1 MTSADLPM
9 LDNESPD
16 FELTSPQQGIWFDQI
31 ANPELPYYNIGMV
44 FEIKGELDLP
54 LFEKAF
60 QLVVDRHESLR
71 LVLSV
76 QGANVRQRVVPY
88 VKAKLSVVEFSG
100 EQACEEQVKAYL
112 QDAFRQPFNLLG
124 EVLWEARL
132 VRCGPGRYY
141 CQHRYHHLIG
151 DGVTVYLLV
160 HAVADA
166 YNGLLRDD
174 HNPPQGNSY
183 LSFLAED
190 RAYVESTRFERD
202 KAFWK
207 ELYAELP
214 PPLLQPR
221 VAVADN
227 RIAPSALSQMMIPRV
242 LFNELARFASGK
254 GLSLPH
260 IFMSIIGTYFCRTTG
275 VDSIVIGMPVHNRT
289 TAYQKNTAGMFSSLN
304 PIRLEVDPQASL
316 LELMQTT
323 SAKLRRGYR
332 HQRFPIAEFNRI
344 LKLGQAGR
352 RQLFDLSLSFESLDG
367 DVVFGDSPIEVF
379 PQYSGYERLP
389 LAIFVCDYNP
399 SEDVYLDFNFNT
411 AFFTLEEVQQIQTR
425 ILSMLTHVVERQD
438 TPVSHFPIMP
448 MVEQQQ
454 VLQTF
459 NATEHLYSQDG
470 LIHTRFEQ
478 QAERQPDACAV
489 SDHNGK
495 ALTYSELNREAN
507 QLAHH
512 LIKLGIGPDDRVA
525 ICVERGPQ
533 MIIGLLGILKAGA
546 GYVPLDPAYP
556 AERLAYLLQNS
567 SPAAVLVQAATADL
581 LSLGSLPVIH
591 LDDAALQ
598 AQSVQNPHVPGLD
611 SSHLAYVIYTSGST
625 GLPKG
630 VQVEHRNV
638 ARLFSATDAWFGFSA
653 DDVWAL
659 FHSFAFDFSV
669 WEIWGALVHG
679 GQLLIVPQMVS
690 RSPQECYAL
699 ICDAGITVLN
709 QTPSAFRQL
718 IAAQADS
725 QQAHSLRQVIFGG
738 EALDTAILEPWYA
751 RSANAGTQ
759 LVNMYGITETTVHVT
774 YYPLQAADA
783 ERTGISPIGQRI
795 PDLQLYVLDARRE
808 PVPLGVVGELYVG
821 GAGVARGYL
830 NRPELNEERF
840 LANPFSEQPGARL
853 YRTGDLVRWSADG
866 SLEYLGRNDDQVKI
880 RGFRIEL
887 GEIEARLAAHES
899 VKEAVIMAR
908 EDVPGDQRLVAY
920 FTADAEVSP
929 DVLRGHLQAQLPD
942 YMVPAAYVR
951 LESLPLTANGKLD
964 RNALPAPGQSSLV
977 SREYEAPI
985 GDTETAIAAI
995 WQELLG
1001 IDQVG
1006 RHDHFFELGGH
1017 SLLAVKLIEHMRQ
1030 IGLSAD
1036 VRVLFSQPTLAALA
1050 AAVGGG
1056 TEIVVPANLIPED
1069 CERITPQMLPLAD
1082 LTQDAIDRIVATV
1095 PGGVANVQDI
1105 YALAPLQEGILYHHL
1120 SAERG
1125 DPYVLKSVFAF
1136 QDQACLDAF
1145 SQALQQL
1152 IQRHDILRTSLHWEG
1167 LDKSVQVVWRQA
1179 TLAMEI
1185 LDLDPAQGDIATQLQ
1200 RHYDP
1205 RHYRL
1210 DLRQAP
1216 LMRLVSAYDA
1226 PQQRIVS
1233 LLLCHHLVLDHT
1245 ALEVMRDEIQAL
1257 MLGEGH
1263 DLPASVPYRN
1273 YVAQARLGVSLEAH
1287 EAFFRDMLG
1296 DIDEPTLPFDLH
1308 DVQGDG
1314 SGIEEVHH
1322 RIDNTL
1328 SQRLRKQARLSGV
1341 SAASLLHLAWA
1352 QVVGRFSGRDVV
1364 VFGTVLIG
1372 RMSGSAGT
1380 DRALGMFINTLP
1392 MRIDVGHQGAQASV
1406 QATHAQLSALLEH
1419 EHASL
1424 ALAQR
1429 CSGVPGDL
1437 PLFSALLN
1445 YRHTDGEALSKEA
1458 GAVWAGI
1465 QVLNVEER
1473 SNYLLTLNVDDLG
1486 EDFILNA
1493 QTVVEIGA
1501 QRVCN
1506 YLQAA
1511 LESLVEA
1518 LEQAP
1523 QAPLHSLSI
1532 LPEQERHQLMVDFN
1546 ATEFDYPLEQTLHG
1560 LFEAQVERTPQAIAV
1575 VHGDIRL
1582 SYRELNNR
1590 ANQLAHHLLDL
1601 GVKPDSRVAICAE
1614 RSESMVIGLLAILK
1628 AGGGYVPLDPTYP
1641 ADRIAY
1647 MLQDSAPA
1655 AVLAQSA
1662 TVSLLSSA
1670 SVPVIDLDCQS
1681 LRGQSVANPH
1691 VPGLTSAHLAYVLYT
1706 SGSTGTPKGV
1716 MNEHRGVVNRLLWA
1730 QDHYTV
1736 NETDRVLQ
1744 KTPFGF
1750 DVSVWEFFLPLL
1762 AGAQLHMA
1770 RPGGHQDPAYI
1781 AHVIREHGITLMH
1794 FVPSMLDVFL
1804 EHGDSQG
1811 FSDLRRVLCSGE
1823 ALPGH
1828 LVRRFKTQLPDI
1840 ALHNLYGPTEAAIDV
1855 TAWDCSGPDTPD
1867 STPIGKPVANTRIY
1881 LLDAHRQPVPL
1892 GVAGEIYI
1900 GGVQVARG
1908 YLNRAQ
1914 LTAERFLTD
1923 PFSDD
1928 PNARLYRT
1936 GDLGRWLADGTVEY
1950 LGRNDFQVKIRG
1962 LRIEL
1967 GEIEAHLL
1975 ACEGVRDVVV
1985 IARQETEGD
1994 TYLIGYMVSASGNE
2008 LPAQALQEQL
2018 RQHVPDYMVPRYL
2031 VQLEHFPLNANGK
2044 LDRKALPEPAQTL
2057 GSTDATAP
2065 RTALE
2070 QALAQLWKDNL
2081 KRDVLG
2087 VHDNYFML
2095 GGDSLKVIHLQI
2107 KAREQGMALTL
2118 TQIYQNPT
2126 IAQLARLV
2134 NAQQAS
2140 SSQWQPVEHVKPFAQ
2155 VSEDI
2160 RLASEGVFDEVFA
2173 ASQLQV
2179 GMIYHSMMH
2188 PDSAIYHDIFRY
2200 RLRLRWDAASWNR
2213 ACNALIQRHPALRMS
2228 FDLSHSATPLAR
2240 VHSTVV
2246 SPVHVI
2252 DVTSLSPAER
2262 TQAIS
2267 TYVEERKR
2275 HRQDW
2280 HQAPLYQFG
2289 VFVAADD
2296 IDLVFSFHHAILDG
2310 WSVATLMRDL
2320 ITLYTSAPGAD
2331 ALPALTTTPADFIAL
2346 EQEAVVTA
2354 EHRLFWNEY
2363 LREAPAASMTSW
2375 VHAVAPDPIPH
2386 RSAYREMPAADLA
2399 RLEAFC
2405 RAQDLPLRSVL
2416 LTAHGFAQAI
2426 MSNQKEV
2433 LCGIISHGRPEFEDA
2448 ASILGLFLNT
2458 LPVRFNT
2465 LGQSWLELVRQ
2476 SIAQEQQV
2484 FSHRRYPFALIHR
2497 ETDVTL
2503 NVVFNYVDFYVLN
2516 EMLAQDDGI
2525 LIDWETTEASNYDLL
2540 TTMGRHPGN
2549 GSLILKMDYRTAR
2562 VAESQ
2567 VQAYTEYLLRTLAL
2581 IMDAPEASPC
2591 IPAWSPVLEQAT
2603 PAPAAT
2609 LAHDNLASLLLD
2621 SFARHEQQTAVSF
2634 GGTRLS
2640 YRQLRDASAQM
2651 TSWLHRHKI
2660 GQGDRVALMMPR
2672 SPDLIVALLGV
2683 IQSGAAYVP
2692 IDLNFPDD
2700 RIRLI
2705 LEDSQPSLVLFAD
2718 ASEKRLTSLA
2728 EHVHKRHWDS
2738 VVAGFDNDPGRCHER
2753 VALLAAGI
2761 EADDNAYVLY
2771 TSGSTGRPKGVAM
2784 PHRALTNLI
2793 LWQNRE
2799 QAQGIDPVVSL
2810 KTLQYSSISFDVS
2823 FQEILSTLSCG
2834 AELVMIEEA
2843 LRYDFIKLLKLIHA
2857 QQINRLFLPYVAFQG
2872 LAEVAMQ
2879 LGIRPVSLRRI
2890 NVAGEQLKITSEI
2903 RDLIDGLEDCQ
2914 VENQY
2919 GPTESHVVTRLTLE
2933 GASETWPSMP
2943 PIGTPVD
2950 GVRLHVLDAAGNAC
2964 QVGVIG
2970 GLFIEGPC
2978 LANGYWDRSDLTD
2991 ERFVYRQL
2999 EGQTRRLYETGDIG
3013 FYLPWGDLVYQ
3024 GRGDAQ
3030 VKIRGYRV
3038 ELGEIEVAMLG
3049 SPRFG
3054 ADIRQVAV
3062 IDKPANDGSRYL
3074 VGFVQTMPG
3083 RTLDLDQLKAEMR
3096 LALPDY
3102 MVPNTLMS
3110 IEQLPLGPTGK
3121 IDRRQLQKVEIQNTL
3136 LRPFTGPR
3144 NATEDLLQAYW
3155 QEALGLEEIS
3165 VHDNFFEVGGNS
3177 LKAVQL
3183 VAKLVM
3189 HQGLEPSLSD
3199 FIQAPTIAEF
3209 AQVLQRSETGDSAT
3223 GALVDFKNAPGKPP
3237 VFLVHPIGG
3246 HVLCY
3251 AALARVLKDQ
3261 VNLFAL
3267 QAPGTWD
3274 DREPIQSVLGQAVYY
3289 ADAIEQVVPHGAL
3302 NIGGWSYGGV
3312 VAYELASELQRR
3324 GRLVHNVF
3332 LLDTI
3337 VRINQGRVQVE
3348 RSEFLNWFMWELLSG
3363 DGQKEYDYQALD
3375 FSSMSDSQAFATIRQ
3390 HGIDQGIFD
3399 DTITVATLDQLFRV
3413 FHANWQGMLDYRFP
3427 PRDLPVTLF
3436 AADAA
3441 LPEVLQGPHEL
3452 VGTAF
3457 SDPYRGWRSVS
3468 PQVQRIGVEGDHLT
3482 MMRDPHIQRV
3492 GKFIKLHMDAAL
3504 TGNAGNRAGL
3514 TAPSDLN
3521 DSLQVKTA

>member
-1 MTSADLPM
+1 MISADLPM
-9 LDNESPD
+9 FDNERPD

-44 FEIKGELDLP
+44 LEIKGELDVA

-60 QLVVDRHESLR
+60 QLVMDRHESLR

-76 QGANVRQRVVPY
+76 QDGQVRQRVMAD
-88 VKAKLSVVEFSG
+88 VKAPLSVVEFSG
-100 EQACEEQVKAYL
+100 EQASEPQVKAYL
-112 QDAFRQPFNLLG
+112 QDAFRQPFNLVG

-132 VRCGPGRYY
+132 VRCGPERYY
-141 CQHRYHHLIG
+141 CLHRYHHLIC
-151 DGVTVYLLV
+151 DGVTVHLLH

-174 HNPPQGNSY
+174 HNPPQGNAY

-190 RAYVESTRFERD
+190 QAYAGSPRFERD

-227 RIAPSALSQMMIPRV
+227 RIAPSALSQMMIPRG
-242 LFNELARFASGK
+242 LFNELARFARSK

-260 IFMSIIGTYFCRTTG
+260 MFMSIISTYFCRTTG

-289 TAYQKNTAGMFSSLN
+289 TVYQKNTAGMFSSLN
-304 PIRLEVDPQASL
+304 PVRLDVNPEASF
-316 LELMQTT
+316 LELMQSTAA
-323 SAKLRRGYR
+323 SLRRGYR
-332 HQRFPIAEFNRI
+332 HQRFPIAELNRM
-344 LKLGQAGR
+344 LKLSQAGR

-367 DVVFGDSPIEVF
+367 NAVFGNSPTEAI
-379 PQYSGYERLP
+379 PQYNGYERLP
-389 LAIFVCDYNP
+389 LAIFVCDYHP
-399 SEDVYLDFNFNT
+399 DKDVYLDFNFNT
-411 AFFTLEEVQQIQTR
+411 AFFTLKDVQQIQTR
-425 ILSMLTHVVERQD
+425 ILSMLNHVIEGQD
-438 TPVSHFPIMP
+438 TPVSHFPVMP
-448 MVEQQQ
+448 RAEQQQ
-454 VLQTF
+454 LLKTF
-459 NATEHLYSQDG
+459 NATEYLYPQDE

-478 QAERQPDACAV
+478 QAARQPDACAV
-489 SDHNGK
+489 SDHRGK
-495 ALTYSELNREAN
+495 VLTYAELNREAN

-512 LIKLGIGPDDRVA
+512 LIERGIGPDDRVA
-525 ICVERGPQ
+525 ICVEPGPQ

-556 AERLAYLLQNS
+556 AERLSYLLQNS
-567 SPAAVLVQAATADL
+567 SPAAVLVQAATADV
-581 LSLGSLPVIH
+581 LSLGSLPVIP

-598 AQSVQNPHVPGLD
+598 AQSIQNPHVPGLNA
-611 SSHLAYVIYTSGST
+611 SHLAYVIYTSGST

-638 ARLFSATDAWFGFSA
+638 ARLFSATDAWFGFNA

-679 GQLLIVPQMVS
+679 GQLLIVPQGVS

-699 ICDAGITVLN
+699 LCDAGVTVLN

-725 QQAHSLRQVIFGG
+725 QQAHTLRQVIFGG
-738 EALDTAILEPWYA
+738 EALDTGILKPWYA
-751 RSANAGTQ
+751 RSANAETQ

-783 ERTGISPIGQRI
+783 ERSGVNPIGRRI
-795 PDLQLYVLDARRE
+795 PDLQLYVLDALRQ

-830 NRPELNEERF
+830 NRPDLNEERF
-840 LANPFSEQPGARL
+840 LANPFSEQPDARL
-853 YRTGDLVRWSADG
+853 YRTGDLVRWAADG

-887 GEIEARLAAHES
+887 GEIEARLAGHEA
-899 VKEAVIMAR
+899 VREAVIMAR
-908 EDVPGDQRLVAY
+908 EDVPGDKRLVAY
-920 FTADAEVSP
+920 FTADADVGR
-929 DVLRGHLQAQLPD
+929 DVLREHLQAQLPD

-951 LESLPLTANGKLD
+951 LDSLPLTSNGKLD
-964 RNALPAPGQSSLV
+964 RNALPAPDQSSLV

-985 GDTETAIAAI
+985 GEIETSIAGL
-995 WQELLG
+995 WQALLG

-1017 SLLAVKLIEHMRQ
+1017 SVLAVKLIEHMRQ

-1056 TEIVVPANLIPED
+1056 TDIVVPANLIPEG
-1069 CERITPQMLPLAD
+1069 CERITPDMLPLAT
-1082 LTQDAIDRIVATV
+1082 LTQGEIDRIVATV

-1105 YALAPLQEGILYHHL
+1105 YALAPLQEGILYHHI

-1136 QDQACLDAF
+1136 QDQARLDAF

-1152 IQRHDILRTSLHWEG
+1152 IQRHDILRTALLWEG
-1167 LDKSVQVVWRQA
+1167 LDESVQVVWRQA
-1179 TLAMEI
+1179 ALISET
-1185 LDLDPAQGDIATQLQ
+1185 LDLNPDQGDIATQLQ
-1200 RHYDP
+1200 HRHDP
-1205 RHYRL
+1205 QHFRL
-1210 DLRQAP
+1210 NLRQAP

-1226 PQQRIVS
+1226 AHQRIVS

-1257 MLGEGH
+1257 MAGEGH
-1263 DLPASVPYRN
+1263 GLPASVPYRN
-1273 YVAQARLGVSLEAH
+1273 YVAQARLGVSVEAH
-1287 EAFFRDMLG
+1287 ETFFRDLLG
-1296 DIDEPTLPFDLH
+1296 DIDEPTLPFNLH
-1308 DVQGDG
+1308 DVQRDG
-1314 SGIEEVHH
+1314 GEIEEVHQ
-1322 RIDNTL
+1322 RIDRTL
-1328 SQRLRKQARLSGV
+1328 SQRLRQQARLSGV
-1341 SAASLLHLAWA
+1341 SAASLMHLAWA

-1392 MRIDVGHQGAQASV
+1392 MRIDVGQQGAQAGV
-1406 QATHAQLSALLEH
+1406 KTTHAQLSALLEH

-1429 CSGVPGDL
+1429 CSGVLGDL

-1445 YRHTDGEALSKEA
+1445 YRHTDGEALSQEA

-1465 QVLNVEER
+1465 QVLNAEER

-1493 QTVVEIGA
+1493 QTVADIGA
-1501 QRVCN
+1501 QRVCH
-1506 YLQAA
+1506 YMQAA
-1511 LESLVEA
+1511 LESLVDA
-1518 LEQAP
+1518 LEHAP
-1523 QAPLHSLSI
+1523 QAPLHSLSV
-1532 LPEQERHQLMVDFN
+1532 LPEQEHHQLLVDFN
-1546 ATEFDYPLEQTLHG
+1546 ATPFDYPLEQTLHG
-1560 LFEAQVERTPQAIAV
+1560 LFEAQVERTPQALAV
-1575 VHGDIRL
+1575 MHGDVCL

-1590 ANQLAHHLLDL
+1590 ANQLAHHLIDI
-1601 GVKPDSRVAICAE
+1601 GVRPDGRVAICAE

-1628 AGGGYVPLDPTYP
+1628 AGGSYVPLDPTYP
-1641 ADRIAY
+1641 ADRMAY
-1647 MLQDSAPA
+1647 MLHDSAPT
-1655 AVLAQSA
+1655 AVLTQRA
-1662 TVSLLSSA
+1662 TRDLLA
-1670 SVPVIDLDCQS
+1670 DVSVPVIDLDAWS
-1681 LRGQSVANPH
+1681 LPLQDQPVANPH

-1730 QDHYTV
+1730 RDHYTV

-1781 AHVIREHGITLMH
+1781 AQVIREHRITLMH

-1828 LVRRFKTQLPDI
+1828 LVRRFKNQLPDI
-1840 ALHNLYGPTEAAIDV
+1840 ARHNLYGPTEAAIDV
-1855 TAWDCSGPDTPD
+1855 TAWDCSGLDTPD

-1881 LLDAHRQPVPL
+1881 LLDAHQQPVPL

-1908 YLNRAQ
+1908 YLNLAQ
-1914 LTAERFLTD
+1914 LTAERFLND
-1923 PFSDD
+1923 PFSDE

-1967 GEIEAHLL
+1967 GEIEAQLL
-1975 ACEGVRDVVV
+1975 ACEEVREAVV

-1994 TYLIGYMVSASGNE
+1994 ACLIGYVVGTHGNA
-2008 LPAQALQEQL
+2008 LSTQALQTHL

-2031 VQLEHFPLNANGK
+2031 VQLEHLPLNANGK
-2044 LDRKALPEPAQTL
+2044 LDRKALPEPAPTL
-2057 GSTDATAP
+2057 GNSDATAP

-2081 KRDVLG
+2081 KRDVVG

-2107 KAREQGMALTL
+2107 KAREHGMALTL

-2126 IAQLARLV
+2126 IAHLAELLD
-2134 NAQQAS
+2134 AQQAPS
-2140 SSQWQPVEHVKPFAQ
+2140 SLWQPVLHVKPFAQ

-2160 RLASEGVFDEVFA
+2160 RLASEGVFDDVFA

-2200 RLRLRWDAASWNR
+2200 RLRLRWDAASWNQ
-2213 ACNALIQRHPALRMS
+2213 ACSALIRRHPALRMS
-2228 FDLSHSATPLAR
+2228 FDISHSATPLAR

-2246 SPVHVI
+2246 SPVQI
-2252 DVTSLSPAER
+2252 TDVTSLSQAER
-2262 TQAIS
+2262 TQAVS
-2267 TYVEERKR
+2267 TYVEARKR
-2275 HRQDW
+2275 HQQDW

-2289 VFVAADD
+2289 VFVAEDD

-2320 ITLYTSAPGAD
+2320 ITLYTSEPETD
-2331 ALPALTTTPADFIAL
+2331 SLPALTTTPADFIAL
-2346 EQEAVVTA
+2346 EKEAVQTD

-2375 VHAVAPDPIPH
+2375 VHAVAPDPVAH
-2386 RSAYREMPAADLA
+2386 RSAYRELPAADLT

-2416 LTAHGFAQAI
+2416 LTAHGVAQAI

-2433 LCGIISHGRPEFEDA
+2433 LCGVISHGRPEFEDA
-2448 ASILGLFLNT
+2448 ASVLGLFLNT
-2458 LPVRFNT
+2458 LPLRFNS
-2465 LGQSWLELVRQ
+2465 LGKSWIELVRQ
-2476 SIAQEQQV
+2476 SIAEEQQV
-2484 FSHRRYPFALIHR
+2484 FTHRRYPFALIHR
-2497 ETDVTL
+2497 ETDVAL
-2503 NVVFNYVDFYVLN
+2503 NVVFNYVDFYVLKD
-2516 EMLAQDDGI
+2516 MLAQGDET

-2540 TTMGRHPGN
+2540 TTIGRHPGN
-2549 GSLILKMDYRTAR
+2549 GSLIVKMDYRTAR

-2567 VQAYTEYLLRTLAL
+2567 VQAYTEYLVRTLAL
-2581 IMDAPEASPC
+2581 MMEAPEASPC
-2591 IPAWSPVLEQAT
+2591 VPAWSPVIEQTT
-2603 PAPAAT
+2603 PAPTAAR
-2609 LAHDNLASLLLD
+2609 ASDNLASLLLD
-2621 SFARHEQQTAVSF
+2621 SFTRHDSQTAVSF
-2634 GGTRLS
+2634 GETRLS
-2640 YRQLRDASAQM
+2640 YRELRDASARM
-2651 TSWLHRHKI
+2651 TGWLHRHNI
-2660 GQGDRVALMMPR
+2660 GQGDRVAIMMPR

-2692 IDLNFPDD
+2692 IDLSFPDD

-2705 LEDSQPSLVLFAD
+2705 LDDSQPGLILFSD
-2718 ASEKRLTSLA
+2718 ASEQRVTSLA
-2728 EHVHKRHWDS
+2728 EPAHKRHWNS
-2738 VVAGFDNDPGRCHER
+2738 VVAEFDHAPEHER
-2753 VALLAAGI
+2753 VASLAEGI

-2784 PHRALTNLI
+2784 PHRALANLI

-2799 QAQGIDPVVSL
+2799 QAQGIDPAVAL

-2823 FQEILSTLSCG
+2823 FQEILSTLCCG

-2843 LRYDFIKLLKLIHA
+2843 LRYDFIKLLKLICA

-2890 NVAGEQLKITSEI
+2890 NVAGEQLKITGEI

-2914 VENQY
+2914 VENHY
-2919 GPTESHVVTRLTLE
+2919 GPTESHVVTRLKLE
-2933 GASETWPSMP
+2933 GATATWPSMP
-2943 PIGTPVD
+2943 SIGTPVD
-2950 GVRLHVLDAAGNAC
+2950 GVRLHVLDADGHAC

-2970 GLFIEGPC
+2970 ELFIEGPC
-2978 LANGYWDRSDLTD
+2978 LANGYWNRTDLTD

-3062 IDKPANDGSRYL
+3062 IDKPAHDGSRYL
-3074 VGFVQTMPG
+3074 VGFVQFMPG
-3083 RTLDLDQLKAEMR
+3083 RLPDLDQLKAEMR
-3096 LALPDY
+3096 LTLPDY
-3102 MVPNTLMS
+3102 MVPNTLIS
-3110 IEQLPLGPTGK
+3110 IEQLPVGPTGK
-3121 IDRRQLQKVEIQNTL
+3121 IDRQQLQKVEIQTTL
-3136 LRPFTGPR
+3136 LRPFTAPR
-3144 NATEDLLQAYW
+3144 NAIEDLLQAYW
-3155 QEALGLEEIS
+3155 QEALGLEDIS

-3183 VAKLVM
+3183 VAKLTL

-3209 AQVLQRSETGDSAT
+3209 AQVLQGTDTGHSAT

-3251 AALARVLKDQ
+3251 AALARVLKDR
-3261 VNLFAL
+3261 VNLHAL

-3274 DREPIQSVLGQAVYY
+3274 DREPIPSVHGQAVYY
-3289 ADAIEQVVPHGAL
+3289 ADAIEQVVPHGPM

-3312 VAYELASELQRR
+3312 VAYELGSELQRR

-3337 VRINQGRVQVE
+3337 VRISQGQVQVE

-3375 FSSMSDSQAFATIRQ
+3375 FSSQSDSQAFAAIRQ
-3390 HGIDQGIFD
+3390 HGIDQGMFD
-3399 DTITVATLDQLFRV
+3399 ETITVATLDQLFRV
-3413 FHANWQGMLDYRFP
+3413 FHANWQGMLEYRFP

-3436 AADAA
+3436 AADVA
-3441 LPEVLQGPHEL
+3441 LPDVLQGPHEL

-3457 SDPYRGWRSVS
+3457 NDPYRGWRALS
-3468 PQVQRIGVEGDHLT
+3468 PQVRRIGVEGDHLT
-3482 MMRDPHIQRV
+3482 MMREPHIQRV
-3492 GKFIKLHMDAAL
+3492 GQFIGLHMDAAL
-3504 TGNAGNRAGL
+3504 TGHAGNGAGL
-3514 TAPSDLN
+3514 PAPSDL
-3521 DSLQVKTA
+3521 DGLIQVKTA

>member
-9 LDNESPD
+9 FDDESQD

-44 FEIKGELDLP
+44 LEIKGELDLA
-54 LFEKAF
+54 LFEQAL
-60 QLVVDRHESLR
+60 QMVVDRHESLR
-71 LVLSV
+71 LVFSM
-76 QGANVRQRVVPY
+76 QGGNVRQRVLPD

-100 EQACEEQVKAYL
+100 EQACEEPVKAYL
-112 QDAFRQPFNLLG
+112 QEAFRQPFSLLG

-132 VRCGPGRYY
+132 VRCGPDRHYWL
-141 CQHRYHHLIG
+141 HRYHHLIC
-151 DGVTVYLLV
+151 DGVTVHVLL

-174 HNPPQGNSY
+174 HNPPQGNAY

-190 RAYVESTRFERD
+190 QAYLASSRFERD
-202 KAFWK
+202 KAFWQ

-221 VAVADN
+221 VAGGD
-227 RIAPSALSQMMIPRV
+227 RCIAPSALSQMMIPRA
-242 LFNELARFASGK
+242 LFDDLARFASSK
-254 GLSLPH
+254 DLSLAH
-260 IFMSIIGTYFCRTTG
+260 VFMSIISTYFCRTTG
-275 VDSIVIGMPVHNRT
+275 VDSLVIGMPVHNRT
-289 TAYQKNTAGMFSSLN
+289 TAYQKRTAGMFSSLN
-304 PIRLEVDPQASL
+304 PVRLDVDPQGSFL
-316 LELMQTT
+316 DLMRTT
-323 SAKLRRGYR
+323 SARLRRGYR
-332 HQRFPIAEFNRI
+332 HQRFPIAELNRI
-344 LKLGQAGR
+344 LKLGQTGR

-367 DVVFGDSPIEVF
+367 DTVFGDSKTDVF
-379 PQYSGYERLP
+379 PQYNGYERLP
-389 LAIFVCDYNP
+389 LAIFVCDYHPNK
-399 SEDVYLDFNFNT
+399 DVYLDFNFNT
-411 AFFTLEEVQQIQTR
+411 AFFTLEDVQHIQTR
-425 ILSMLTHVVERQD
+425 ILSMLAEVVQQQD

-448 MVEQQQ
+448 MAERQQ

-459 NATEHLYSQDG
+459 NVTDTLYAQDE

-478 QAERQPDACAV
+478 QAERRPDACAV
-489 SDHNGK
+489 SDHTGN
-495 ALTYSELNREAN
+495 ALTYAELNLKAN

-512 LIKLGIGPDDRVA
+512 LIERGIGPDDRVA

-556 AERLAYLLQNS
+556 AERLAYLLQDS
-567 SPAAVLVQAATADL
+567 APAAVLVHAATVDV
-581 LSLGSLPVIH
+581 LSLDSLPVID
-591 LDDAALQ
+591 LDAAALCTQ
-598 AQSVQNPHVPGLD
+598 PAQNPHVASLTPD
-611 SSHLAYVIYTSGST
+611 RLAYVIYTSGST

-638 ARLFSATDAWFGFSA
+638 IRLFSATDAWFGFNST
-653 DDVWAL
+653 DVWAL

-669 WEIWGALVHG
+669 WEIWGALTHG
-679 GQLLIVPQMVS
+679 GQLLIVPQLVS
-690 RSPQECYAL
+690 RSPRQCYAL
-699 ICDAGITVLN
+699 ICEAGVTVLN
-709 QTPSAFRQL
+709 QTPGAFRQL
-718 IAAQADS
+718 IAAQAES

-738 EALDTAILEPWYA
+738 EALDTAILKPWYA
-751 RSANAGTQ
+751 RSGNAGTQ

-774 YYPLQAADA
+774 WYPLQAADA
-783 ERTGISPIGQRI
+783 DRAGISPIGQRI

-808 PVPLGVVGELYVG
+808 PVPVGVAGELYVG
-821 GAGVARGYL
+821 GAGITRGYL

-840 LANPFSEQPGARL
+840 LPNPFSEQPGARL
-853 YRTGDLVRWSADG
+853 YRSGDLVQWSADG
-866 SLEYLGRNDDQVKI
+866 SLQYLGRNDEQVKI

-887 GEIEARLAAHES
+887 GEIEARLAEHEA
-899 VKEAVIMAR
+899 VKEAVLMVR
-908 EDVPGDQRLVAY
+908 EDTTGDRRLVAY
-920 FTADAEVSP
+920 FTANGDVALN
-929 DVLRGHLQAQLPD
+929 VLREHLQSQLPD
-942 YMVPAAYVR
+942 HMVPAAYVR

-964 RNALPAPGQSSLV
+964 RKALPDPDQSALV
-977 SREYEAPI
+977 SREYQAPQGAI
-985 GDTETAIAAI
+985 ERAIADI
-995 WQELLG
+995 WQDLLG

-1006 RHDHFFELGGH
+1006 RDDYFFELGGH
-1017 SLLAVKLIEHMRQ
+1017 SLLAVKLIERMRQ
-1030 IGLSAD
+1030 INLSAD
-1036 VRVLFSQPTLAALA
+1036 MRVLFGQPTLAALA
-1050 AAVGGG
+1050 LAVGDV
-1056 TEIVVPANLIPED
+1056 TELVIPANLIPEN
-1069 CERITPQMLPLAD
+1069 CARITPDMLPLVNLD
-1082 LTQDAIDRIVATV
+1082 QTSIDRITASI

-1120 SAERG
+1120 HAERG

-1136 QDQACLDAF
+1136 HDQARLDAF

-1152 IQRHDILRTSLHWEG
+1152 IQRHDILRTSLLWEG
-1167 LDKSVQVVWRQA
+1167 LEEPVQVVWRNA
-1179 TLAMEI
+1179 SLAVETLE
-1185 LDLDPAQGDIATQLQ
+1185 LDPEQGDISTQLQ
-1200 RHYDP
+1200 QRHDP
-1205 RHYRL
+1205 RHARL

-1226 PQQRIVS
+1226 PRQRYVS

-1245 ALEVMRDEIQAL
+1245 ALDVMRNEIRAL
-1257 MLGEGH
+1257 MGHEGH
-1263 DLPASVPYRN
+1263 ELPASVPYRN
-1273 YVAQARLGVSLEAH
+1273 YVAQARLGVSIETH
-1287 EAFFRDMLG
+1287 EAFFRSMLD
-1296 DIDEPTLPFDLH
+1296 DIDEPTLPLGLH
-1308 DVQGDG
+1308 QVRGDG

-1322 RIDNTL
+1322 HIDHDL

-1341 SAASLLHLAWA
+1341 SAASLMHLAWA
-1352 QVVGRFSGRDVV
+1352 LVVAGFSGRDAV
-1364 VFGTVLIG
+1364 VFGTVLLG
-1372 RMSGSAGT
+1372 RMSGAAGT

-1392 MRIDVGHQGAQASV
+1392 IRIDVGQQGARAGV
-1406 QATHAQLSALLEH
+1406 QATHARLSAMLEH

-1445 YRHTDGEALSKEA
+1445 YRHSDSEALNHEA

-1465 QVLNVEER
+1465 DVLNVEER
-1473 SNYLLTLNVDDLG
+1473 SNYLLTLNVDDRG

-1493 QTVVEIGA
+1493 QTIADIGA
-1501 QRVCN
+1501 QRVCD
-1506 YLQAA
+1506 YMQVTLERLAAA
-1511 LESLVEA
+1511 LEH
-1518 LEQAP
+1518 AP
-1523 QAPLHSLSI
+1523 QAPLHSLSV
-1532 LPEQERHQLMVDFN
+1532 LPEQERNRLLVDFN
-1546 ATEFDYPLEQTLHG
+1546 ATDFDYPLEQTLHG
-1560 LFEAQVERTPQAIAV
+1560 LFEAQVERTPDAVAV
-1575 VHGDIRL
+1575 VHGERRL
-1582 SYRELNNR
+1582 SYRELNNQ
-1590 ANQLAHHLLDL
+1590 ANQLAHHLLDI
-1601 GVKPDSRVAICAE
+1601 GVKPDTRVAICAE

-1628 AGGGYVPLDPTYP
+1628 AGGGYVPFDPAYP

-1647 MLQDSAPA
+1647 MLQDSAPV
-1655 AVLAQSA
+1655 AVLAQRA
-1662 TVSLLSSA
+1662 TLSLLSGA
-1670 SVPVIDLDCQS
+1670 SVPVIDLDSPSTQE
-1681 LRGQSVANPH
+1681 QSVTNPH
-1691 VPGLTSAHLAYVLYT
+1691 VPSLTSSHLAYVLYT

-1730 QDHYTV
+1730 RDHYTV

-1744 KTPFGF
+1744 KTPYSF

-1762 AGAQLHMA
+1762 TGAQLHMA
-1770 RPGGHQDPAYI
+1770 RPGGHQDPAYL
-1781 AHVIREHGITLMH
+1781 AQVIREQRITLMH

-1804 EHGDSQG
+1804 EHGDSEG

-1828 LVRRFKTQLPDI
+1828 LVRRFKAQLPDI

-1855 TAWDCSGPDTPD
+1855 TAWDCSGADTPD
-1867 STPIGKPVANTRIY
+1867 STPIGRPVANTRIY
-1881 LLDAHRQPVPL
+1881 LLDVHQQPVPA

-1914 LTAERFLTD
+1914 LTAERFLSD
-1923 PFSDD
+1923 PFSND
-1928 PNARLYRT
+1928 PTARLYRT
-1936 GDLGRWLADGTVEY
+1936 GDLGRWLGDGTLEY

-1967 GEIEAHLL
+1967 GEIEAQLL
-1975 ACEGVRDVVV
+1975 ACEGIRDAVV

-1994 TYLIGYMVSASGNE
+1994 AYLVGYLVTTHAQE
-2008 LPAQALQEQL
+2008 LSSQSLQNHL
-2018 RQHVPDYMVPRYL
+2018 RQQVPDYMVPRHL
-2031 VQLEHFPLNANGK
+2031 IQVERFPLNANGK
-2044 LDRKALPEPAQTL
+2044 LDRKALPEPAETL
-2057 GSTDATAP
+2057 GSSDTTAP

-2070 QALAQLWKDNL
+2070 RALAQLWKDNL
-2081 KRDVLG
+2081 KRDVPG
-2087 VHDNYFML
+2087 IHDNYFML

-2107 KAREQGMALTL
+2107 RAREQGMALTL
-2118 TQIYQNPT
+2118 AQIYQNPT
-2126 IAQLARLV
+2126 IARLAELL
-2134 NAQQAS
+2134 NAQQAFS
-2140 SSQWQPVEHVKPFAQ
+2140 LPVQAIAHVKPFAQ
-2155 VSEDI
+2155 VSEDVRRI
-2160 RLASEGVFDEVFA
+2160 SEGVFDDVFA

-2188 PDSAIYHDIFRY
+2188 PESAMYHDIFRY
-2200 RLRLRWDAASWNR
+2200 RLRLHWDAASWER
-2213 ACNALIQRHPALRMS
+2213 ACDVLIRRHPALRMS
-2228 FDLSHSATPLAR
+2228 FDMGHATTPMAR
-2240 VHSTVV
+2240 VHATVV
-2246 SPVHVI
+2246 SPVQVI
-2252 DVTSLSPAER
+2252 DVTAMSPAER
-2262 TQAIS
+2262 TQAVAA
-2267 TYVEERKR
+2267 YVEERKR
-2275 HRQDW
+2275 AHQEWD
-2280 HQAPLYQFG
+2280 QAPLYRFC
-2289 VFVAADD
+2289 VFVAEDD

-2310 WSVATLMRDL
+2310 WSVAALMHDL
-2320 ITLYTSAPGAD
+2320 ITLYTSTPETAS
-2331 ALPALTTTPADFIAL
+2331 LPALSTTPADFVAL
-2346 EQEAVVTA
+2346 EREAMA
-2354 EHRLFWNEY
+2354 ADEHRLFWSEY

-2375 VHAVAPDPIPH
+2375 AHAVAPDPVPH
-2386 RSAYREMPAADLA
+2386 RTAYRELPQADLA

-2405 RAQDLPLRSVL
+2405 QAQDLPLRSVL

-2433 LCGIISHGRPEFEDA
+2433 LCGVISHGRPEFEDA
-2448 ASILGLFLNT
+2448 ASVLGLFLNT

-2465 LGQSWLELVRQ
+2465 LGKSWIELVRA
-2476 SIAQEQQV
+2476 SITQEQAV
-2484 FSHRRYPFALIHR
+2484 FTHRRYPFALIHR
-2497 ETDVTL
+2497 ETDVAL
-2503 NVVFNYVDFYVLN
+2503 NVVFNYVDFYVLKDV
-2516 EMLAQDDGI
+2516 LAQNEDI

-2540 TTMGRHPGN
+2540 TTLGRHPAN
-2549 GSLILKMDYRTAR
+2549 GSLMLKMDYRTAR

-2567 VQAYTEYLLRTLAL
+2567 VEAYTEYLLRTLAL
-2581 IMDAPEASPC
+2581 MMEAPQASPC
-2591 IPAWSPVLEQAT
+2591 IPAWSPVLEQ
-2603 PAPAAT
+2603 PAPVPGVT
-2609 LAHDNLASLLLD
+2609 VAHGNLASLLRD
-2621 SFARHEQQTAVSF
+2621 SFARHDAKTALSF
-2634 GGTRLS
+2634 GETRWS
-2640 YRQLRDASAQM
+2640 YRQLSDASAQM
-2651 TSWLHRHKI
+2651 TSWLHRHNI
-2660 GQGDRVALMMPR
+2660 GQGDRVAIMMPR
-2672 SPDLIVALLGV
+2672 SPELIVALLGV

-2692 IDLNFPDD
+2692 IDLSFPPD

-2705 LEDSQPSLVLFAD
+2705 LDDSQPSLVLFAD
-2718 ASEKRLTSLA
+2718 ASEHLATSLA
-2728 EHVHKRHWDS
+2728 EQTHSRHWDS
-2738 VVAGFDNDPGRCHER
+2738 VVAGFDTDTRRAHER
-2753 VALLAAGI
+2753 VAVLAAGI

-2784 PHRALTNLI
+2784 PHRALTHLI

-2799 QAQGIDPVVSL
+2799 QAQDVDPAVSL

-2823 FQEILSTLSCG
+2823 FQEILSTLTCG

-2843 LRYDFIKLLKLIHA
+2843 LRYDFIQLLKLIDV

-2879 LGIRPVSLRRI
+2879 LGIVPLSLRRI

-2903 RDLIDGLEDCQ
+2903 RNLIDGLEACQ
-2914 VENQY
+2914 VENHY
-2919 GPTESHVVTRLTLE
+2919 GPTETHVATRLKLE
-2933 GASETWPSMP
+2933 GTTDTWPNMP
-2943 PIGTPVD
+2943 SIGTPID

-2970 GLFIEGPC
+2970 ELFIEGSC
-2978 LANGYWDRSDLTD
+2978 LANGYWNRSDLTD

-3049 SPRFG
+3049 SARFG

-3074 VGFVQTMPG
+3074 LGFVQAMPG
-3083 RTLDLDQLKAEMR
+3083 RTPDLDQLKAEMR

-3102 MVPNTLMS
+3102 MVPSTLVS

-3121 IDRRQLQKVEIQNTL
+3121 IDRLHLQKVVIENTL
-3136 LRPFTGPR
+3136 LRPFTAPR

-3155 QEALGLEEIS
+3155 QEALDLEDIS

-3189 HQGLEPSLSD
+3189 HQGLQPSLSD

-3209 AQVLQRSETGDSAT
+3209 AQVLQGTEAGHGAT
-3223 GALVDFKNAPGKPP
+3223 GALVDFKNAPGKPA
-3237 VFLVHPIGG
+3237 VFMVHPIGG

-3261 VNLFAL
+3261 VNLQAL

-3274 DREPIQSVLGQAVYY
+3274 ARAPIASVLDQATYY
-3289 ADAIEQVVPHGAL
+3289 ADAIEQVVPQGPL

-3312 VAYELASELQRR
+3312 VAYELGSELQRR

-3337 VRINQGRVQVE
+3337 VRLNQGQVEIE
-3348 RSEFLNWFMWELLSG
+3348 RSEFINWFMWELLSG
-3363 DGQKEYDYQALD
+3363 DGQKDYDYKALD
-3375 FSSMSDSQAFATIRQ
+3375 FSSSSDSQAFAAIRQ
-3390 HGIDQGIFD
+3390 HGIDLGIFD
-3399 DTITVATLDQLFRV
+3399 ETITVTTLDQLFSV
-3413 FHANWQGMLDYRFP
+3413 FHANWQGMLDYSFP

-3436 AADAA
+3436 AADVE
-3441 LPEVLQGPHEL
+3441 LPDVLQGPHEM

-3457 SDPYRGWRSVS
+3457 GDPYRGWRALS
-3468 PQVQRIGVEGDHLT
+3468 PRVQRIAVEGDHLT
-3482 MMRDPHIQRV
+3482 MMREPHIQRV
-3492 GKFIKLHMDAAL
+3492 GTFIRSQMDAAL
-3504 TGNAGNRAGL
+3504 TVKPGNGAAS
-3514 TAPSDLN
+3514 TAPSAMKG
-3521 DSLQVKTA
+3521 STQVKTV

>member
-1 MTSADLPM
+1 MISSDLPIF
-9 LDNESPD
+9 DNDRKD
-16 FELTSPQQGIWFDQI
+16 FELASPQQGIWFDQI

-44 FEIKGELDLP
+44 LEIKGELDVP

-60 QLVVDRHESLR
+60 QLVVDRHDSLR

-76 QGANVRQRVVPY
+76 QGGNVRQRVLPY
-88 VKAKLSVVEFSG
+88 VKSQLSVVEFSG
-100 EQACEEQVKAYL
+100 EQASEQLVKAYL
-112 QDAFRQPFNLLG
+112 QDAFRQPFNLEG

-132 VRCGPGRYY
+132 VRCGPHRYY
-141 CQHRYHHLIG
+141 CLHRYHHLIC
-151 DGVTVYLLV
+151 DGVTVHLLL
-160 HAVADA
+160 HSVADA

-174 HNPPQGNSY
+174 HKPPQGNAY

-190 RAYVESTRFERD
+190 QAYAGSPRFERD

-227 RIAPSALSQMMIPRV
+227 RIAPSALSQMKIPRR
-242 LFNELARFASGK
+242 LFNDLAQFARGK
-254 GLSLPH
+254 NLSLPH
-260 IFMSIIGTYFCRTTG
+260 VFISIISTYFCRTTG

-289 TAYQKNTAGMFSSLN
+289 TVYQKNTAGMFSSLN
-304 PIRLEVDPQASL
+304 PVRLDVDPQASFL
-316 LELMQTT
+316 QLMQIT
-323 SAKLRRGYR
+323 SASLRRSYR
-332 HQRFPIAEFNRI
+332 HQRFPIAELNRM
-344 LKLGQAGR
+344 LGLGQAGR

-367 DVVFGDSPIEVF
+367 NAVFGNSPTEAI
-379 PQYSGYERLP
+379 PQYNGYERLP
-389 LAIFVCDYNP
+389 LAIFVCDYHP
-399 SEDVYLDFNFNT
+399 AKDVYLDFNFNT
-411 AFFTLEEVQQIQTR
+411 AFFTREEVQQIQTR
-425 ILSMLTHVVERQD
+425 ILSMLTHVIERHD

-448 MVEQQQ
+448 KAEQQQ
-454 VLQTF
+454 LLQTF
-459 NATEHLYSQDG
+459 NAAEHLYPQDE
-470 LIHTRFEQ
+470 LIHTRFER
-478 QAERQPDACAV
+478 QAERQPDACAI
-489 SDHNGK
+489 SDHTGK
-495 ALTYSELNREAN
+495 VLTYAELNREAN

-512 LIKLGIGPDDRVA
+512 LIEQGIGLDDRVA

-556 AERLAYLLQNS
+556 TERLAYLLQDS
-567 SPAAVLVQAATADL
+567 SPAAVLVQAATADVLPLGL
-581 LSLGSLPVIH
+581 LPLINLE
-591 LDDAALQ
+591 DAALQ
-598 AQSVQNPHVPGLD
+598 AQSVQNPHVPGLNA
-611 SSHLAYVIYTSGST
+611 SHLAYVIYTSGST

-638 ARLFSATDAWFGFSA
+638 ARLFSATDAWFGFNA
-653 DDVWAL
+653 NDVWAL

-679 GQLLIVPQMVS
+679 GQLLIVPQLVS

-699 ICDAGITVLN
+699 LCDSGVTVLN

-718 IAAQADS
+718 ITAQGES
-725 QQAHSLRQVIFGG
+725 QQSHSLRQVIFGG
-738 EALDTAILEPWYA
+738 EALDTAILNPWYA
-751 RSANAGTQ
+751 RQANAGTQ

-774 YYPLQAADA
+774 YHPLQAADA
-783 ERTGISPIGQRI
+783 QNSGLSPIGVRI
-795 PDLQLYVLDARRE
+795 PDLQLYVLDARRQ
-808 PVPLGVVGELYVG
+808 PVPLGVAGELYVG

-830 NRPELNEERF
+830 NRPELNEQRF

-866 SLEYLGRNDDQVKI
+866 NLEYLGRNDDQVKI

-887 GEIEARLAAHES
+887 GEIEAKLAAHE
-899 VKEAVIMAR
+899 AVRDAVVMAR
-908 EDVPGDQRLVAY
+908 EDIPGDQRLVAY
-920 FTADAEVSP
+920 FIADSEVSV
-929 DVLRGHLQAQLPD
+929 DVLRDYLLAQLPD
-942 YMVPAAYVR
+942 YMIPTAYVQ
-951 LESLPLTANGKLD
+951 LENLPLTPNGKLD
-964 RNALPAPGQSSLV
+964 RNALPAPDQSSVV
-977 SREYEAPI
+977 SREYEPPI
-985 GDTETAIAAI
+985 GDTETAIAGI
-995 WQELLG
+995 WQALLG

-1017 SLLAVKLIEHMRQ
+1017 SLLALKLIEHMRQ

-1036 VRVLFSQPTLAALA
+1036 VRVLFTQPTLAALA

-1069 CERITPQMLPLAD
+1069 CKRINPDMLPLAD
-1082 LTQDAIDRIVATV
+1082 LTQAAIDRIVTTV

-1105 YALAPLQEGILYHHL
+1105 YALAPLQQGILYHHL

-1136 QDQACLDAF
+1136 QDQARLDAF

-1152 IQRHDILRTSLHWEG
+1152 VQRHDILRTSLFWEG
-1167 LDKSVQVVWRQA
+1167 LDKSVQVVWRKA
-1179 TLAMEI
+1179 SLGMET
-1185 LDLDPAQGDIATQLQ
+1185 LDLDPAQGDIATQL
-1200 RHYDP
+1200 RHRYDTK
-1205 RHYRL
+1205 HYRL
-1210 DLRQAP
+1210 NLGQAP
-1216 LMRLVSAYDA
+1216 LMRLISAYDA
-1226 PQQRIVS
+1226 PHQRIVS

-1257 MLGEGH
+1257 MTGKGH
-1263 DLPASVPYRN
+1263 ELPASVPYRN
-1273 YVAQARLGVSLEAH
+1273 YMAQARLGVSVEAH
-1287 EAFFRDMLG
+1287 ETFFRDLLG
-1296 DIDEPTLPFDLH
+1296 DIDEPTLPFNLH
-1308 DVQGDG
+1308 DVQGEDRV
-1314 SGIEEVHH
+1314 IEEVHH
-1322 RIDNTL
+1322 RIDYTL

-1341 SAASLLHLAWA
+1341 SAASLMHLAWA
-1352 QVVGRFSGRDVV
+1352 QLAGRFSGRDVV

-1372 RMSGSAGT
+1372 RMSCSAGT

-1392 MRIDVGHQGAQASV
+1392 MRIDLGHQGAQASV

-1419 EHASL
+1419 EHAPL

-1429 CSGVPGDL
+1429 CSGVLGDL

-1445 YRHTDGEALSKEA
+1445 YRHTGGEALSKEA
-1458 GAVWAGI
+1458 DSVWAGI
-1465 QVLNVEER
+1465 QVLSAEER

-1486 EDFILNA
+1486 EDFVLNA
-1493 QTVVEIGA
+1493 QTVVDIGA

-1506 YLQAA
+1506 YMQAA
-1511 LESLVEA
+1511 LESLVHA
-1518 LEQAP
+1518 LEHAP
-1523 QAPLHSLSI
+1523 QAPLHSLSVM
-1532 LPEQERHQLMVDFN
+1532 PEQERHQLMVGFN
-1546 ATEFDYPLEQTLHG
+1546 ATARAYPVEQTLHG
-1560 LFEAQVERTPQAIAV
+1560 LFEAQVERTPQALAV
-1575 VHGDIRL
+1575 VHGDVRL

-1590 ANQLAHHLLDL
+1590 ANQLAHHLIDI
-1601 GVKPDSRVAICAE
+1601 GAKPDGRVAICAE

-1628 AGGGYVPLDPTYP
+1628 AGSSYVPLDPAYP

-1655 AVLAQSA
+1655 AILTQRATRGLLADI
-1662 TVSLLSSA
+1662 
-1670 SVPVIDLDCQS
+1670 SVPVIDLDTQS
-1681 LRGQSVANPH
+1681 LQDQPVANPH

-1730 QDHYTV
+1730 RDHYTV

-1762 AGAQLHMA
+1762 VGAQLHMA

-1781 AHVIREHGITLMH
+1781 AQVIREHRITLMH

-1804 EHGDSQG
+1804 EHGDSHG
-1811 FSDLRRVLCSGE
+1811 FSDLRCVLCSGE

-1828 LVRRFKTQLPDI
+1828 LVRRFKARLPGT

-1855 TAWDCSGPDTPD
+1855 TAWDCSGLDTPD

-1881 LLDAHRQPVPL
+1881 LLDAHQQPVPL
-1892 GVAGEIYI
+1892 GGAGEIYI

-1908 YLNRAQ
+1908 YLNLAQ
-1914 LTAERFLTD
+1914 LTAERFLSD
-1923 PFSDD
+1923 PFSDE

-1962 LRIEL
+1962 LRIEP
-1967 GEIEAHLL
+1967 GEIEAQLL
-1975 ACEGVRDVVV
+1975 ACEDVRDAVV

-1994 TYLIGYMVSASGNE
+1994 TCLIGYVVGASGNE
-2008 LPAQALQEQL
+2008 LSAKALQEHL

-2044 LDRKALPEPAQTL
+2044 LDRKALPEPAHTL
-2057 GSTDATAP
+2057 GSTDTTAP

-2126 IAQLARLV
+2126 IAQLAQLL
-2134 NAQQAS
+2134 NTQQAS
-2140 SSQWQPVEHVKPFAQ
+2140 PSPWQPVLHMEPFAQ

-2160 RLASEGVFDEVFA
+2160 RLASKDVFDDVFA

-2200 RLRLRWDAASWNR
+2200 RLRLRWDAMSWSR
-2213 ACNALIQRHPALRMS
+2213 ACNALIRRHPALRMS
-2228 FDLSHSATPLAR
+2228 FDISRSDAPLAR

-2246 SPVHVI
+2246 SPLQI
-2252 DVTSLSPAER
+2252 TDVTSLSHAER
-2262 TQAIS
+2262 AQAIS

-2275 HRQDW
+2275 HQQDW
-2280 HQAPLYQFG
+2280 DRAPLYQFG
-2289 VFVAADD
+2289 VFVAEDD
-2296 IDLVFSFHHAILDG
+2296 IDLIFSFHHAILDG

-2320 ITLYTSAPGAD
+2320 ITLYTSAPEAD
-2331 ALPALTTTPADFIAL
+2331 PLPALTTTPADFIAL
-2346 EQEAVVTA
+2346 EQEAMLTD

-2363 LREAPAASMTSW
+2363 LREAPTTSMTSW
-2375 VHAVAPDPIPH
+2375 VHAVATDPVPH
-2386 RSAYREMPAADLA
+2386 RSAYRELPAADLT

-2405 RAQDLPLRSVL
+2405 RSQDLPLRSVL

-2426 MSNQKEV
+2426 MSNQKDV
-2433 LCGIISHGRPEFEDA
+2433 LCGVISHGRPEFEDA
-2448 ASILGLFLNT
+2448 ASVLGLFLNT
-2458 LPVRFNT
+2458 VPVRFES
-2465 LGQSWLELVRQ
+2465 LGQSWIELVRK
-2476 SIAQEQQV
+2476 SIAEEQQV

-2497 ETDVTL
+2497 ETDVAL
-2503 NVVFNYVDFYVLN
+2503 NVVFNYVDFYVLKD
-2516 EMLAQDDGI
+2516 MLAQGDEI

-2540 TTMGRHPGN
+2540 TTLGRHPGN
-2549 GSLILKMDYRTAR
+2549 GSLLLKMDYCTAR

-2567 VQAYTEYLLRTLAL
+2567 VQAYSEYLLRTLAL
-2581 IMDAPEASPC
+2581 MMDAPEDRPC
-2591 IPAWSPVLEQAT
+2591 IPAWSPVLKQTT
-2603 PAPAAT
+2603 PAPAAAW
-2609 LAHDNLASLLLD
+2609 AHGNLASMLLD
-2621 SFARHEQQTAVSF
+2621 SFARHDQQTAVSF
-2634 GGTRLS
+2634 GESRLS
-2640 YRQLRDASAQM
+2640 YRQLRDASARM
-2651 TSWLHRHKI
+2651 TGWLHRHNLGK
-2660 GQGDRVALMMPR
+2660 GDRIAIMMPR

-2692 IDLNFPDD
+2692 IDQSFPDD

-2705 LEDSQPSLVLFAD
+2705 LEDSQPSLILFSD
-2718 ASEKRLTSLA
+2718 ASEQRVKSLA
-2728 EHVHKRHWDS
+2728 EPVDKWHWDS
-2738 VVAGFDNDPGRCHER
+2738 VVAGFDDDPQRDLER
-2753 VALLAAGI
+2753 VASLATDIQAG
-2761 EADDNAYVLY
+2761 DNAYVLY

-2799 QAQGIDPVVSL
+2799 QAQGIDPVCSL

-2823 FQEILSTLSCG
+2823 FQEILSTLYCG

-2843 LRYDFIKLLKLIHA
+2843 LRYDFIKLLKLICA

-2879 LGIRPVSLRRI
+2879 LGIRPASLRRI
-2890 NVAGEQLKITSEI
+2890 NVAGEQLKITAQI
-2903 RDLIDGLEDCQ
+2903 RDLIDSLDDCQ
-2914 VENQY
+2914 VENHY
-2919 GPTESHVVTRLTLE
+2919 GPTESHVVTRLKLE
-2933 GASETWPSMP
+2933 GATKTWPSMP

-2950 GVRLHVLDAAGNAC
+2950 GVRLHVLDAAGNTC
-2964 QVGVIG
+2964 PVGVTG
-2970 GLFIEGPC
+2970 ELFIEGPY
-2978 LANGYWDRSDLTD
+2978 LANGYWNRTDLTD

-2999 EGQTRRLYETGDIG
+2999 EGRTCRLYETGDIG

-3024 GRGDAQ
+3024 GRGDTQ
-3030 VKIRGYRV
+3030 VKIRGHRV
-3038 ELGEIEVAMLG
+3038 ELGEVEVAMLG
-3049 SPRFG
+3049 STRFG

-3074 VGFVQTMPG
+3074 VGFVQLMPG
-3083 RTLDLDQLKAEMR
+3083 RTPALDQLKAEMR
-3096 LALPDY
+3096 LTLPDY
-3102 MVPNTLMS
+3102 MVPGTLIS
-3110 IEQLPLGPTGK
+3110 IEQLPVGPTGK

-3136 LRPFTGPR
+3136 LRPFAAPR
-3144 NATEDLLQAYW
+3144 NAIEDLLQAYW

-3183 VAKLVM
+3183 VAKLAM

-3199 FIQAPTIAEF
+3199 FIQAPTIAAF
-3209 AQVLQRSETGDSAT
+3209 AQVLRGDETGHSAT

-3251 AALARVLKDQ
+3251 AALARALKDQ
-3261 VNLFAL
+3261 VNLHAL
-3267 QAPGTWD
+3267 QAAGTWD
-3274 DREPIQSVLGQAVYY
+3274 ARAPIQSVLGQAVYY
-3289 ADAIEQVVPHGAL
+3289 ADAIEQVVPHGPL

-3337 VRINQGRVQVE
+3337 VRISQGQVQVE
-3348 RSEFLNWFMWELLSG
+3348 RSEFINWFMWELLSG
-3363 DGQKEYDYQALD
+3363 DGQKEYDYQTLD
-3375 FSSMSDSQAFATIRQ
+3375 FASMSDSQAFSAIRQ
-3390 HGIDQGIFD
+3390 HGIDQSIFD
-3399 DTITVATLDQLFRV
+3399 ETITVATLDQLFRV
-3413 FHANWQGMLDYRFP
+3413 FHANWQGMLDYSFP

-3436 AADAA
+3436 AADVA
-3441 LPEVLQGPHEL
+3441 LPDVLQGPHEL

-3457 SDPYRGWRSVS
+3457 SDPYRGWRAVS
-3468 PQVQRIGVEGDHLT
+3468 PQVRRIGVEGNHLT
-3482 MMRDPHIQRV
+3482 MMREPHIQRV
-3492 GKFIKLHMDAAL
+3492 GKYIGLHMTAAI
-3504 TGNAGNRAGL
+3504 TGSAGNGAGL
-3514 TAPSDLN
+3514 PAPLDQ
-3521 DSLQVKTA
+3521 DSLIKVKTT

>member
-9 LDNESPD
+9 FAPETPAV
-16 FELTSPQQGIWFDQI
+16 ELTSPQQGIWFDQI

-44 FEIKGELDLP
+44 LEIKGELDLP

-60 QLVVDRHESLR
+60 QLIVDRHESLR
-71 LVLSV
+71 LVLSE
-76 QGANVRQRVVPY
+76 QGASVRQRVLPH

-100 EQACEEQVKAYL
+100 EQAGEEPVKAYL
-112 QDAFRQPFNLLG
+112 QDVFRQPFTLLG

-132 VRCGPGRYY
+132 VRCGADRHY
-141 CQHRYHHLIG
+141 CLYRNHHLVG
-151 DGVTVYLLV
+151 DGIAVYLII
-160 HAVADA
+160 HAVVDA
-166 YNGLLRDD
+166 YNGLLRGD

-190 RAYVESTRFERD
+190 RAYLESTRFERD

-207 ELYAELP
+207 ERYAELP
-214 PPLLQPR
+214 PPFLQPR

-227 RIAPSALSQMMIPRV
+227 RTAPSALSQMMIPRA
-242 LFNELARFASGK
+242 LFEELGQFARSK

-260 IFMSIIGTYFCRTTG
+260 IFMSVISTYFCRTTG

-304 PIRLEVDPQASL
+304 PIRLEVDPQASF

-323 SAKLRRGYR
+323 STQLRRSYR
-332 HQRFPIAEFNRI
+332 YQRFPIAELNRM
-344 LKLGQAGR
+344 LKLNQMSR
-352 RQLFDLSLSFESLDG
+352 RQLFDVSLSFESLDG
-367 DVVFGDSPIEVF
+367 EVIFGDSPTKVHSL
-379 PQYSGYERLP
+379 YSGHERLP

-399 SEDVYLDFNFNT
+399 NADVYLDFNFNT

-425 ILSMLTHVVERQD
+425 MLSMLTHVVEQQH
-438 TPVSHFPIMP
+438 TAVSHFPIMP
-448 MVEQQQ
+448 MAERQQ

-459 NATEHLYSQDG
+459 NATEQLYPDDE

-489 SDHNGK
+489 SDHHGK
-495 ALTYSELNREAN
+495 ALTYAELNRAAN

-512 LIKLGIGPDDRVA
+512 LITLGVGPDDRVA

-533 MIIGLLGILKAGA
+533 MIVGLLGILKAGA

-556 AERLAYLLQNS
+556 AERLAYLLQDS
-567 SPAAVLVQAATADL
+567 APVAVLVHTATAQVL
-581 LSLGSLPVIH
+581 ALGSLPVIH

-598 AQSVQNPHVPGLD
+598 AQSVQNPQVPGLD
-611 SSHLAYVIYTSGST
+611 ASHLAYVIYTSGST

-630 VQVEHRNV
+630 VQVEHRHV
-638 ARLFSATDAWFGFSA
+638 ARLFSATDGWFGFSP

-669 WEIWGALVHG
+669 WEIWGALMHG
-679 GQLLIVPQMVS
+679 GQLLIVPHLVS
-690 RSPQECYAL
+690 RSPRECYAL
-699 ICDAGITVLN
+699 LCDAGVTVLN

-725 QQAHSLRQVIFGG
+725 QQAHALRHVIFGG
-738 EALDTAILEPWYA
+738 EALETGILKPWYA
-751 RSANAGTQ
+751 RPGNAGTQ

-774 YYPLQAADA
+774 YYPLQADDV
-783 ERTGISPIGQRI
+783 ERAGVSPIGQRI

-808 PVPLGVVGELYVG
+808 PMPPGVVGELYVG

-840 LANPFSEQPGARL
+840 LANPFSEQPDARL
-853 YRTGDLVRWSADG
+853 YRTGDLVRWAADG
-866 SLEYLGRNDDQVKI
+866 RLEYMGRNDDQVKI

-887 GEIEARLAAHES
+887 GEIEARLAGYEA

-908 EDVPGDQRLVAY
+908 EDMPGDKRLVAY
-920 FTADAEVSP
+920 FTTDAAVSP
-929 DVLRGHLQAQLPD
+929 DLLRQHLQAQLPD
-942 YMVPAAYVR
+942 HMVPAAYVR
-951 LESLPLTANGKLD
+951 LESLPLTSNGKLD
-964 RNALPAPGQSSLV
+964 RKALPAPTQSSMV
-977 SREYEAPI
+977 NRQYEAPI

-995 WQELLG
+995 WQELLD

-1017 SLLAVKLIEHMRQ
+1017 SLVAVKLIEQMRQ

-1056 TEIVVPANLIPED
+1056 AEIVVPANRIPED
-1069 CERITPQMLPLAD
+1069 CKRITPDMLPLAN
-1082 LTQDAIDRIVATV
+1082 LTQAAIDRIVATV
-1095 PGGVANVQDI
+1095 PGGLANVQDI
-1105 YALAPLQEGILYHHL
+1105 YALAPLQEGILFHHL
-1120 SAERG
+1120 RGEQG

-1136 QDQACLDAF
+1136 EDQARLDAF

-1152 IQRHDILRTSLHWEG
+1152 IQRHDILRTALLWEG
-1167 LDKSVQVVWRQA
+1167 LDEPVQVVWRQA
-1179 TLAMEI
+1179 TLATET
-1185 LDLDPAQGDIATQLQ
+1185 LHLDPAQGDISTQLQ
-1200 RHYDP
+1200 HRHDP
-1205 RHYRL
+1205 QHYRL
-1210 DLRQAP
+1210 DLGQAP
-1216 LMRLVSAYDA
+1216 LMRLVSAYDTA
-1226 PQQRIVS
+1226 HQRIVS

-1245 ALEVMRDEIQAL
+1245 ALAVMRDEIQAL
-1257 MLGEGH
+1257 MLGKGH

-1273 YVAQARLGVSLEAH
+1273 YVAQARLGASVEAQ
-1287 EAFFRDMLG
+1287 EAFFRNMLG
-1296 DIDEPTLPFDLH
+1296 DLDEPTLPFNLH
-1308 DVQGDG
+1308 DVHGG
-1314 SGIEEVHH
+1314 ANAIEEVYH
-1322 RIDNTL
+1322 RIDSTL
-1328 SQRLRKQARLSGV
+1328 SQRLRRQARLSGV
-1341 SAASLLHLAWA
+1341 SPASLMHLAWA
-1352 QVVGRFSGRDVV
+1352 QVIGRFSGRDDV

-1392 MRIDVGHQGAQASV
+1392 MRIKVGDQGARASV
-1406 QATHAQLSALLEH
+1406 QTTHAQLSALLEH

-1424 ALAQR
+1424 TLAQR

-1437 PLFSALLN
+1437 PLFNALLN
-1445 YRHTDGEALSKEA
+1445 YRHTDGEALSREI

-1465 QVLNVEER
+1465 QVLNAEER

-1493 QTVVEIGA
+1493 QTVVDIGA
-1501 QRVCN
+1501 QRICN
-1506 YLQAA
+1506 YVQTA

-1518 LEQAP
+1518 LEQVP

-1532 LPEQERHQLMVDFN
+1532 LPVQERHQLVVDFN
-1546 ATEFDYPLEQTLHG
+1546 ATAFDYPLEQTLHG
-1560 LFEAQVERTPQAIAV
+1560 LFEAQVERTPQAVAV

-1582 SYRELNNR
+1582 SYRELNDR
-1590 ANQLAHHLLDL
+1590 ANQLAHHLLDI
-1601 GVKPDSRVAICAE
+1601 GVKPDDRVAICAE

-1628 AGGGYVPLDPTYP
+1628 AGGSYVPLDPAYP

-1647 MLQDSAPA
+1647 MLQDSTPS
-1655 AVLAQSA
+1655 AVLAQQT
-1662 TVSLLSSA
+1662 TVSLLSSVA
-1670 SVPVIDLDCQS
+1670 VPVIDVDCQS
-1681 LRGQSVANPH
+1681 LQGQSLANPQ
-1691 VPGLTSAHLAYVLYT
+1691 VPGLTAAHLAYVLYT

-1730 QDHYTV
+1730 QDHYAV

-1804 EHGDSQG
+1804 EHGDRQG
-1811 FSDLRRVLCSGE
+1811 FSELRRVLCSGE

-1828 LVRRFKTQLPDI
+1828 LVRRFKAQYPDI

-1855 TAWDCSGPDTPD
+1855 TAWDCSGPGTPD
-1867 STPIGKPVANTRIY
+1867 STPIGKPIANTRIY
-1881 LLDAHRQPVPL
+1881 LLDAHQQPVPL

-1914 LTAERFLTD
+1914 LTAERFLSD

-1928 PNARLYRT
+1928 PNARLYKT

-1985 IARQETEGD
+1985 IARQDTDGD
-1994 TYLIGYMVSASGNE
+1994 TYLVGYMVGTHANE
-2008 LPAQALQEQL
+2008 LSAQALQAHL
-2018 RQHVPDYMVPRYL
+2018 RRHVPDYMVPRYL
-2031 VQLEHFPLNANGK
+2031 IQLEHFPLNANGK
-2044 LDRKALPEPAQTL
+2044 LDRKALPEPQEPL

-2070 QALAQLWKDNL
+2070 QALVALWKDNL
-2081 KRDVLG
+2081 KREVLG

-2107 KAREQGMALTL
+2107 KAREQGMPLTL
-2118 TQIYQNPT
+2118 GQIYQNPT
-2126 IAQLARLV
+2126 IAQLAQLLST
-2134 NAQQAS
+2134 QQAS
-2140 SSQWQPVEHVKPFAQ
+2140 SAQWQPTVHVKPFAQ

-2160 RLASEGVFDEVFA
+2160 RLASEGVFDEVFP

-2179 GMIYHSMMH
+2179 GMIYHSMMY

-2200 RLRLRWDAASWNR
+2200 RLRLRWDATSWNR
-2213 ACNALIQRHPALRMS
+2213 ACDALIRRHPALRMS
-2228 FDLSHSATPLAR
+2228 FDLSHHATPMAR
-2240 VHSTVV
+2240 VHRAVEP
-2246 SPVHVI
+2246 PVQVI
-2252 DVTSLSPAER
+2252 DVTALGPAER
-2262 TQAIS
+2262 ALAVSSYI
-2267 TYVEERKR
+2267 EERKR
-2275 HRQDW
+2275 HRPDW
-2280 HQAPLYQFG
+2280 HEAPLYQFG

-2296 IDLVFSFHHAILDG
+2296 INLVFSFHHAILDG

-2320 ITLYTSAPGAD
+2320 ITLYTSTPETD
-2331 ALPALTTTPADFIAL
+2331 PLPALITTPADFIAL
-2346 EQEAVVTA
+2346 EQAAVTTA
-2354 EHRLFWNEY
+2354 EHRLFWSEY

-2375 VHAVAPDPIPH
+2375 VHAVAPDPVAH

-2405 RAQDLPLRSVL
+2405 RAHDLPLRSVL

-2426 MSNQKEV
+2426 LSNQKEV
-2433 LCGIISHGRPEFEDA
+2433 LCGVISHGRPEFEDA

-2484 FSHRRYPFALIHR
+2484 FTHRRYPFALIHR
-2497 ETDVTL
+2497 ETDVAL
-2503 NVVFNYVDFYVLN
+2503 DVVFNYVDFYVLSD
-2516 EMLAQDDGI
+2516 MLAEDDGI

-2540 TTMGRHPGN
+2540 TSLGRHPRN
-2549 GSLILKMDYRTAR
+2549 GSLMLKMDYRTAR

-2567 VQAYTEYLLRTLAL
+2567 VQAYAEYLLRTLAL
-2581 IMDAPEASPC
+2581 MMDAPEASPC
-2591 IPAWSPVLEQAT
+2591 VPAWSPVLEPTT
-2603 PAPAAT
+2603 PAPAIPRP
-2609 LAHDNLASLLLD
+2609 HDNLASLLLD
-2621 SFARHEQQTAVSF
+2621 SFARHAPQTAVSF
-2634 GGTRLS
+2634 DGTRLS

-2651 TSWLHRHKI
+2651 ASWLHRHDI
-2660 GQGDRVALMMPR
+2660 GQGDRVAIMMPR
-2672 SPDLIVALLGV
+2672 SPELIVALLGV
-2683 IQSGAAYVP
+2683 IQAGAAYVP
-2692 IDLNFPDD
+2692 IDLSFPDE

-2705 LEDSQPSLVLFAD
+2705 LEDSQPSLILFAD
-2718 ASEKRLTSLA
+2718 ASQSRVTSLA
-2728 EHVHKRHWDS
+2728 KHAHQRHWDS
-2738 VVAGFDNDPGRCHER
+2738 VAAEFDNDPGRCAER
-2753 VALLAAGI
+2753 VAVLAAGI

-2784 PHRALTNLI
+2784 PHRALTHLI

-2799 QAQGIDPVVSL
+2799 QAQGIDPTVSL

-2823 FQEILSTLSCG
+2823 FQEIFSTLSCG

-2843 LRYDFIKLLKLIHA
+2843 LRYDFIQLLKLICA
-2857 QQINRLFLPYVAFQG
+2857 RQINRLFLPYVAFQG

-2879 LGIRPVSLRRI
+2879 LGIRPVSLRLI

-2903 RDLIDGLEDCQ
+2903 RDLINGLEGCR
-2914 VENQY
+2914 VENHY
-2919 GPTESHVVTRLTLE
+2919 GPTESHVVTRLKLE

-2943 PIGTPVD
+2943 SIGTPID

-2964 QVGVIG
+2964 PVGVIG
-2970 GLFIEGPC
+2970 ELFIEGPC
-2978 LANGYWDRSDLTD
+2978 LANGYWNRSDLTD

-2999 EGQTRRLYETGDIG
+2999 EGQARRLYETGDIG

-3049 SPRFG
+3049 SARFG

-3062 IDKPANDGSRYL
+3062 IDKPANDGTRYL
-3074 VGFVQTMPG
+3074 VGFVQAMPG
-3083 RTLDLDQLKAEMR
+3083 RVPDLDQLKAEMR

-3102 MVPNTLMS
+3102 MVPNTLIS
-3110 IEQLPLGPTGK
+3110 IEQLPVGPTGK
-3121 IDRRQLQKVEIQNTL
+3121 IDRRQLQKVEIQHIL
-3136 LRPFTGPR
+3136 QRPFTAPR
-3144 NATEDLLQAYW
+3144 NAVEDLLQAYW

-3183 VAKLVM
+3183 VAKLVT
-3189 HQGLEPSLSD
+3189 HQGLEPSLAD

-3209 AQVLQRSETGDSAT
+3209 AQVLQGTATGHPAT
-3223 GALVDFKNAPGKPP
+3223 GALVDFKNAPGQPP

-3251 AALARVLKDQ
+3251 AALAHVLKDQ
-3261 VNLFAL
+3261 VNLMAL

-3274 DREPIQSVLGQAVYY
+3274 AREPIPSVYGQATYY
-3289 ADAIEQVVPHGAL
+3289 ADAIEQAVPHGAL

-3337 VRINQGRVQVE
+3337 VRINQGQVQVE

-3375 FSSMSDSQAFATIRQ
+3375 FSAMSDAQAFAQIRQ

-3399 DTITVATLDQLFRV
+3399 ETITVATLDQLFRV
-3413 FHANWQGMLDYRFP
+3413 FHANWQGMLDYSFP

-3436 AADAA
+3436 AADVE
-3441 LPEVLQGPHEL
+3441 LPNVLQSPHEM

-3457 SDPYRGWRSVS
+3457 NDPYRGWRALS

-3482 MMRDPHIQRV
+3482 MMREPHIQRV
-3492 GKFIKLHMDAAL
+3492 GSFIKLHMDAAL
-3504 TGNAGNRAGL
+3504 IGDAGNTAGL
-3514 TAPSDLN
+3514 TAPSGVNDL
-3521 DSLQVKTA
+3521 LQVKTA